1 MSRIARGAVTIVDI
15 NDGSN
20 PISAVLTNQNHTFPA
35 NESGTVTAAT
45 RQLFSTGAIVYIG
58 KTLATLST
66 DGTLANNEYRIKPVG
81 TENIDTRITS
91 GVGWTIAVDANT
103 GLLTVT
109 AIPTTNVNTCTA
121 AVVIEYKDPA
131 QNTNGTIELTLT
143 LARVNEG
150 AGGSVINLSAT
161 SQTFFADFG
170 GTFFTGEGVNPDII
184 MVVDTGGSP
193 GAQTYEVSQNG
204 NPFTAVTTASNTE
217 GGIKGFD
224 GDLSG
229 EFTETGTISTTA
241 DRLLI
246 SKDNLGTNDTL
257 TVKVSG
263 ANGGVDVVT
272 IMKVR
277 EGDKGAA
284 AINVSIASSTG
295 GTVFKNN
302 SGTAKE
308 LSVSVTDSKDG
319 TSLTPTS
326 YQWFKNGVQ
335 VNVTSAT
342 NRTVVQTGGEAANG
356 AAYPTITVGP
366 QDVTDSSAEEFS
378 CIVTV
383 PD

>member
-35 NESGTVTAAT
+35 NENGVVTAAT

-58 KTLATLST
+58 NTLATLST
-66 DGTLANNEYRIKPVG
+66 SSTLANNTYRIKPVG
-81 TENIDTRITS
+81 TSTADTRVTS
-91 GVGWTIAVDANT
+91 GTGWTIAVDSNT

-109 AIPTTNVNTCTA
+109 AIPSTNVTSCTV
-121 AVVIEYKDPA
+121 AVVVEYKDPT
-131 QNTNGTIELTLT
+131 QNNNGTIELTLT

-161 SQTFFADFG
+161 SQAFFADFG
-170 GTFFTGEGVNPDII
+170 GTFLPSGNSDII
-184 MVVDTGGSP
+184 IGIDTGGSP
-193 GAQTYEVSQNG
+193 GAQSYEVSLNG
-204 NPFTAVTTASNTE
+204 NPFTAVTSASDTE

-224 GDLSG
+224 EDLTGD
-229 EFTETGTISTTA
+229 FTLTGTINTTS

-246 SKDNLGTNDTL
+246 SKDNMGTNDTY
-257 TVKVSG
+257 TIKVSG

-284 AINVSIASSTG
+284 AIIVNLVSSTG

-308 LSVSVTDSKDG
+308 ITVEVRDAKDG
-319 TSLTPTS
+319 TDLVPTN
-326 YQWFKNGVQ
+326 YVWLKNGAQ

-342 NRTVVQTGGEAANG
+342 NRTVVSTGGEAASG
-356 AAYPTITVGP
+356 AAYPSIIIGP
-366 QDVTDSSAEEFS
+366 EDVTDNSTAEFS

>member
-35 NESGTVTAAT
+35 NENGTVTTAT
-45 RQLFSTGAIVYIG
+45 RELFSTGAVVYIG
-58 KTLATLST
+58 STLATLST
-66 DGTLANNEYRIKPVG
+66 DSTLANNEYRIKPVG
-81 TENIDTRITS
+81 TGGTDTRVTS
-91 GVGWTIAVDANT
+91 GTGWAISVDANT

-109 AIPTTNVNTCTA
+109 AIPDTNVNTCTV
-121 AVVIEYKDPA
+121 AVVIEYKDPT
-131 QNTNGTIELTLT
+131 QSTNGTIELTLT

-150 AGGSVINLSAT
+150 AGGSVVNLSAT

-170 GTFFTGEGVNPDII
+170 GTFLSNGNNDII
-184 MVVDTGGSP
+184 IGIQTGGSP

-204 NPFTAVTTASNTE
+204 NPFAAVTTASATE
-217 GGIKGFD
+217 GGIKGYD
-224 GDLSG
+224 TDLTGD
-229 EFTETGTISTTA
+229 FTTSGTINTTS
-241 DRLLI
+241 DRLLV
-246 SKDNLGTNDTL
+246 SKENLGTNDTYTL
-257 TVKVSG
+257 KVTG
-263 ANGGVDVVT
+263 NNGGVDVVT

-284 AINVSIASSTG
+284 AIIVNLVSSTG

-308 LSVSVTDSKDG
+308 ITVEVRDAKDG
-319 TSLTPTS
+319 TDLVPTN
-326 YQWFKNGVQ
+326 YVWLKNGAQ

-342 NRTVVQTGGEAANG
+342 NRTVVSTGGEAASG
-356 AAYPTITVGP
+356 AAYPSIIIGP
-366 QDVTDSSAEEFS
+366 EDVTDNSTAEFS